1 VIEGVS
7 TAIQTA
13 VQTATD
19 IVQTAITTAWSV
31 IVAASENDFGRV
43 PEILSKAW
51 DDIKKTFNTG
61 VEEVKKIFN
70 GVIGDLKKI
79 GTDLANTALGIG
91 SDIIDGIKKGI
102 SNGVGALK
110 DAVKNAANDALN
122 AAKRTLGIA
131 SPSKAFAE
139 LGGFTMQGMALGVA
153 RESPKAVSA
162 VSGAMRSVVGCDP
175 LAFAQAAPREQ
186 RDTLM
191 RVTGL
196 DKSLAALDD
205 KRASALKD
213 KQRAE
218 TVLQVANVSL
228 ASIPVVDGP
237 DAEVSA
243 AELLSQA
250 AEASSTNA
258 KHARARAWLRGKKDE
273 AGSLASD
280 IAICEAK
287 LADLRGK
294 LGAVEKEIAAQ
305 TPVVEAMVDADVQA
319 IQERIKTVEAD
330 NAKARDRAARRAA
343 EKSKQEASAAF
354 SSASRAVEA
363 IDAERRLA
371 IESAPMPV
379 KGLAFEDDA
388 VTLDKIPLAQVNSA
402 RQIQVGVALALAE
415 KKPIRV
421 VFTRYGSLLD
431 QHGMEALRAIA
442 VEHGAQVFVE
452 RVSDAGGDG
461 LCIVDGEAVAGGEA

>member
-1 VIEGVS
+1 MSHTVFEPDADASPGLCVIELEIGAFKGVR
-7 TAIQTA
+7 A
-13 VQTATD
+13 VHWKPDPSMPVVSGQNGAGKS
-19 IVQTAITTAWSV
+19 SV
-31 IVAASENDFGRV
+31 
-43 PEILSKAW
+43 
-51 DDIKKTFNTG
+51 
-61 VEEVKKIFN
+61 
-70 GVIGDLKKI
+70 
-79 GTDLANTALGIG
+79 
-91 SDIIDGIKKGI
+91 IDGIMACLTSG
-102 SNGVGALK
+102 
-110 DAVKNAANDALN
+110 
-122 AAKRTLGIA
+122 KRFSEPIRRGHTKASCCITLGRRVVDES
-131 SPSKAFAE
+131 SPEAAYRITRTWTRSGGKIEVFEMDGTPVKEPSSWLSKMFND
-139 LGGFTMQGMALGVA
+139 G
-153 RESPKAVSA
+153 
-162 VSGAMRSVVGCDP
+162 GCDP

>member
-162 VSGAMRSVVGCDP
+162 VSGAMRSVVG
-175 LAFAQAAPREQ
+175 AATKVAQAGA
-186 RDTLM
+186 
-191 RVTGL
+191 
-196 DKSLAALDD
+196 KSLAGTGAP
-205 KRASALKD
+205 ASAGDMLAGLND
-213 KQRAE
+213 FVAE
-218 TVLQVANVSL
+218 FLATAQSFSMKAVRGAQGFADTVGKIL
-228 ASIPVVDGP
+228 AVIGP
-237 DAEVSA
+237 
-243 AELLSQA
+243 
-250 AEASSTNA
+250 
-258 KHARARAWLRGKKDE
+258 
-273 AGSLASD
+273 
-280 IAICEAK
+280 
-287 LADLRGK
+287 
-294 LGAVEKEIAAQ
+294 
-305 TPVVEAMVDADVQA
+305 
-319 IQERIKTVEAD
+319 
-330 NAKARDRAARRAA
+330 
-343 EKSKQEASAAF
+343 
-354 SSASRAVEA
+354 AVEA
-363 IDAERRLA
+363 LGSLRTMVAPTHESVNAFGAALAYVLGEMIVTTYSFGKKSIAAAAASTPRNPAA
-371 IESAPMPV
+371 IE
-379 KGLAFEDDA
+379 
-388 VTLDKIPLAQVNSA
+388 
-402 RQIQVGVALALAE
+402 
-415 KKPIRV
+415 
-421 VFTRYGSLLD
+421 
-431 QHGMEALRAIA
+431 
-442 VEHGAQVFVE
+442 
-452 RVSDAGGDG
+452 
-461 LCIVDGEAVAGGEA
+461 

>member
-1 VIEGVS
+1 MPVVS
-7 TAIQTA
+7 GQNGAGKS
-13 VQTATD
+13 
-19 IVQTAITTAWSV
+19 SV
-31 IVAASENDFGRV
+31 
-43 PEILSKAW
+43 
-51 DDIKKTFNTG
+51 
-61 VEEVKKIFN
+61 
-70 GVIGDLKKI
+70 
-79 GTDLANTALGIG
+79 
-91 SDIIDGIKKGI
+91 IDGIMACLTSG
-102 SNGVGALK
+102 
-110 DAVKNAANDALN
+110 
-122 AAKRTLGIA
+122 KRFSEPIRRGHTKASCCITLGRRVVDES
-131 SPSKAFAE
+131 SPEAAYRITRTWTRSGGKIEVFEMDGTPVKEPSAWLSKMFND
-139 LGGFTMQGMALGVA
+139 G
-153 RESPKAVSA
+153 
-162 VSGAMRSVVGCDP
+162 GCDP

-213 KQRAE
+213 EQRAE